1 MIALSSAASFAIFFG
16 SSAVNSRMPADAF
29 ASEKTFLIE
38 SLMWGMLDYCP
49 VSQDLHVTLGL
60 PTLDPVR
67 PLSFGFV
74 CMTFH

>member
-1 MIALSSAASFAIFFG
+1 ML
-16 SSAVNSRMPADAF
+16 ADAF